1 MLKPR
6 NEDTMMSTPAATIKQ
21 TVHQLVDQLP
31 ETATWDDVLY
41 EMAVRRDIERGLA
54 DSEANRIIPVEEV
67 MQEFGITE

>member
-1 MLKPR
+1 
-6 NEDTMMSTPAATIKQ
+6 MSTPAVTIKQ

-41 EMAVRRDIERGLA
+41 EMVVRRDIEKGLA

-67 MQEFGITE
+67 MKEFGISE